1 VKQIARGKSGA
12 LVKLRGGKSGAL
24 RGMATY
30 YHGEGK
36 EQRIKGKERRIGKT
50 QRGKERR
57 IEKMRGERAAH

>member
-1 VKQIARGKSGA
+1 MKHIARGKSGA

-36 EQRIKGKERRIGKT
+36 EQRIKG
-50 QRGKERR
+50 
-57 IEKMRGERAAH
+57 ERAAHW